1 MTDKSK
7 DCFKRRSI
15 NNREITIYK
24 QCDKTVFWYALVLL
38 NILSLYNDGKKE
50 NFIDQT
56 DQYLIAKLFLNV

>member
-1 MTDKSK
+1 MP
-7 DCFKRRSI
+7 
-15 NNREITIYK
+15 
-24 QCDKTVFWYALVLL
+24 LVLL